1 MQEDIQKWKS
11 RIEEQRKLDKN
22 KYETKEEKRKNIF
35 TLRFEKKLNKAI
47 KNSNFPM
54 SLDIENFWDLGP
66 DNHKIIMLELCTKYN
81 LKSKYDSYRTK
92 YYVEP
97 K

>member
-1 MQEDIQKWKS
+1 MENMQEDIQKWKS

-47 KNSNFPM
+47 KNIVYKGLHWLIKLFG
-54 SLDIENFWDLGP
+54 EF
-66 DNHKIIMLELCTKYN
+66 N
-81 LKSKYDSYRTK
+81 LS
-92 YYVEP
+92 V
-97 K
+97 